1 MKTDSCEVNT
11 AYYTAIS
18 DVVANIQPMHSG
30 FCGGEIPVLMAGIGY
45 SSPWTRDAAYLI
57 PDIVKNTLLSVLEQR
72 DGRTYI
78 GGEYWDA
85 IIWVWG
91 AWELYRAAGDKGFLH
106 IAYDAAVNSLEFFEK
121 TEFYPGDNLLRGA
134 ACYGDGVSAYPD
146 IYAVPGES
154 GIMDFAAQCRN
165 LCVKNGVGIPMKALS
180 TNCLY
185 FYAYT
190 LADKMAGEPGK
201 PPRYGDKAA
210 KLKQAINGEFWNDE
224 KGYYNYLNDPFGG
237 CDAFEGLCNAF
248 AVLLCVADGERA
260 RCCSKMTVCCRL
272 RPVTGSR
279 YSGADSLRIT
289 KAARARAV
297 VYGF

>member
-1 MKTDSCEVNT
+1 M
-11 AYYTAIS
+11 
-18 DVVANIQPMHSG
+18 
-30 FCGGEIPVLMAGIGY
+30 
-45 SSPWTRDAAYLI
+45 
-57 PDIVKNTLLSVLEQR
+57 
-72 DGRTYI
+72 
-78 GGEYWDA
+78 
-85 IIWVWG
+85 WG

-134 ACYGDGVSAYPD
+134 ACCGDGVSAYPD

-248 AVLLCVADGERA
+248 AVLLGVADGERA
-260 RCCSKMTVCCRL
+260 RRVLENDGMLPLAPSDRIAVFGRGQFAHYKSG
-272 RPVTGSR
+272 TGS
-279 YSGADSLRIT
+279 GGRI
-289 KAARARAV
+289 RILI
-297 VYGF
+297 